1 MKVSPY
7 DYYSH
12 DEIKKIRSFTED
24 EINRMS
30 YVKFISL
37 IKEVNKPPGGLSYLL
52 RLIRMMGISERS
64 SVLDVGCNTGYV
76 SFEVSHFTKCKVVGI
91 DIDKDMIRTANK
103 IKKFDSFK
111 KRIVFKVA
119 DAKNLPF
126 ASNTFD
132 FIIVGGSL
140 AFIDDKLMALKEFL
154 RVLKPWG
161 LIGDLEFF
169 YKRNPPKILLR
180 KLKETLEI
188 RIEPWNYNFWLKL
201 YENAGFEIV
210 YYEIMN
216 LKMSKTYREIENY
229 CRKIIERVPFKNGV
243 KRVAF
248 KKLLNYMTLFNEN
261 NKLLD
266 GIMIIARKREYPEQ
280 IFLFSK

>member
-76 SFEVSHFTKCKVVGI
+76 SFELSHFTKCKVVGI

-132 FIIVGGSL
+132 FIMDLSEKHEEEL
-140 AFIDDKLMALKEFL
+140 DTKEKY
-154 RVLKPWG
+154 VSENVSEK
-161 LIGDLEFF
+161 
-169 YKRNPPKILLR
+169 K
-180 KLKETLEI
+180 KE
-188 RIEPWNYNFWLKL
+188 R
-201 YENAGFEIV
+201 
-210 YYEIMN
+210 
-216 LKMSKTYREIENY
+216 R
-229 CRKIIERVPFKNGV
+229 
-243 KRVAF
+243 
-248 KKLLNYMTLFNEN
+248 
-261 NKLLD
+261 
-266 GIMIIARKREYPEQ
+266 RKRETP
-280 IFLFSK
+280 L